1 MDPHT
6 DVRRRRIGGWL
17 LGQELGRGG
26 MGVVYA
32 AVHEETGRHRALKVI
47 RCEVD
52 PSPEEAAR
60 FDREIR
66 IGTALR
72 HPHVV
77 RMESSGRQGRLWY
90 LVMERCT
97 AGSLVDLVR
106 RQGPLPAARA
116 VPLFLGVL
124 DGLSYAHTEGG
135 AVHRDIKPQN
145 LLLTAVPDGVEVIKI
160 ADFGLAKA
168 YETAG
173 LSGLTRTGGFAGTA
187 AFMPRAQLVDF
198 KYAKPY
204 VDVWAA
210 AASLYYALTGRTP
223 RDFPPGRDPWLTVA
237 QAPVV
242 PVAERRVMVPDRL
255 AAVLDQALD
264 DDPARGFATADRLRG
279 ALREALPD
287 A

>member
-1 MDPHT
+1 MDTHT
-6 DVRRRRIGGWL
+6 DVRRRRLGDWIV
-17 LGQELGRGG
+17 GQELGRGG
-26 MGVVYA
+26 MGTVYA
-32 AVHEETGRHRALKVI
+32 AVHEESGRHRALKVI
-47 RCEVD
+47 SCDAE

-66 IGTALR
+66 IGMSLR

-77 RMESSGRQGRLWY
+77 RMESSGREGRLWY
-90 LVMERCT
+90 LVMERCE
-97 AGSLVDLVR
+97 AGSLADRVR
-106 RQGPLPAARA
+106 ERGPLPASRA

-124 DGLSYAHTEGG
+124 DGLSYAHTAGG

-145 LLLTAVPDGVEVIKI
+145 LLLTAGEDGTEVAKI

-187 AFMPRAQLVDF
+187 GFVPRAQLIDF

-204 VDVWAA
+204 VDVWAT
-210 AASLYYALTGRTP
+210 AASLYFTLTGRTP

-237 QAPVV
+237 RASPV
-242 PVAERRVMVPDRL
+242 PVAERGATVPRAL
-255 AAVLDQALD
+255 AAVVDQALD
-264 DDPARGFATADRLRG
+264 DDPARGFATADRLRD
-279 ALREALPD
+279 ALRD
-287 A
+287 V